1 MLIQGDTKEDE
12 LGQPIPV
19 VASANSILS
28 DQQQLEHLAST
39 TAIDGI
45 YQELDSG
52 AGEKISGSE
61 AVEQQ
66 EPAVVD
72 GPQTGPKPAT
82 LNQLSNFEL
91 ILVDTLEKV
100 EKCKSLHELCLI
112 VIPYCKAC
120 EVEERFVRSP
130 SAVPLCARKTHR
142 FNEIRKHLAFAKDL
156 IAGRSSPH
164 GSRLSMWFYKSKEL
178 LVSFIDEHVKQGASA
193 TGINVSVPIEFRP
206 CTLPQ
211 CLKEKRDDTAAASF
225 HDFQCVIVMQRGT
238 SGRAHPVKF
247 KVHQF
252 SQVR

>member
-19 VASANSILS
+19 VASANSTLS
-28 DQQQLEHLAST
+28 DQQQLEHFEST

-45 YQELDSG
+45 YHQEL
-52 AGEKISGSE
+52 SGSE

-72 GPQTGPKPAT
+72 GLETGPKPAT

-91 ILVDTLEKV
+91 LLVNTLDKV

-130 SAVPLCARKTHR
+130 SAVPGRARKTHR
-142 FNEIRKHLAFAKDL
+142 FNEIRKKLAFAKEL
-156 IAGRSSPH
+156 IAGRSSPL
-164 GSRLSMWFYKSKEL
+164 GSRLSMWFYKAKEL
-178 LVSFIDEHVKQGASA
+178 LASAIGEHVKQAGSA
-193 TGINVSVPIEFRP
+193 TGINVLVPIEFRP
-206 CTLPQ
+206 CTVPQ
-211 CLKEKRDDTAAASF
+211 YLKEKPDDTAAVSL
-225 HDFQCVIVMQRGT
+225 HDFQCVIVGQRGT
-238 SGRAHPVKF
+238 SGRAHSFKI